1 MRGIGLSKLC
11 GKNIEIMRG
20 KFITF
25 EGSEGCG
32 KSTQSRMLYNY
43 LKAKGFKVVYLR
55 EPGATRI
62 SEKLRN
68 ILLDPAN
75 KKMSREC
82 EMLLYMAARA
92 QIVAQLIEP
101 ALSNGRIV
109 ICDRYLDST
118 IVYQG
123 YGLGIDIGL
132 IKSIGRFSTRSIN
145 PDLTIVLDLPVKDG
159 LKHRQGKKDR
169 IEKRNLSYHTRVR
182 HGYLELVRKEPSRV
196 KLIKVEKDKRIT
208 QDNIRKLIDRFLKK

>member
-1 MRGIGLSKLC
+1 
-11 GKNIEIMRG
+11 MRG

-55 EPGATRI
+55 EPGATII

-101 ALSNGRIV
+101 ALSSGRIV

-132 IKSIGRFSTRSIN
+132 IKSIGRFSTRDIN
-145 PDLTIVLDLPVKDG
+145 PDLTIVLDLPVRDG
-159 LKHRQGKKDR
+159 LKHRQGEKDR
-169 IEKRNLSYHTRVR
+169 IEKRNLSYHARVR

-196 KLIKVEKDKRIT
+196 KLIKVERDKRIT